1 MTTISSPRT
10 LKVMWVGRPSLSTIG
25 IGTVLW
31 YPLFP
36 QMFTLTVN
44 SVQSGLQCGTTGGA
58 QNPLISMKILL
69 YVSARAPEM
78 QARYVTDETALRRAL
93 AEAYAII
100 DGLRAKIRRMEED
113 AERRDAEMVQSDV
126 DAKCKDAEIKRK
138 DAEIKRKDA
147 EIAAYKELLKKAGI
161 EVKRLKAS
169 EAYHDGAHVPTSKG
183 SLTMRQM
190 QKEIVDERR
199 AASTGRRP

>member
-1 MTTISSPRT
+1 
-10 LKVMWVGRPSLSTIG
+10 
-25 IGTVLW
+25 
-31 YPLFP
+31 
-36 QMFTLTVN
+36 
-44 SVQSGLQCGTTGGA
+44 
-58 QNPLISMKILL
+58 
-69 YVSARAPEM
+69 
-78 QARYVTDETALRRAL
+78 
-93 AEAYAII
+93 
-100 DGLRAKIRRMEED
+100 MEED
-113 AERRDAEMVQSDV
+113 AERTAAEKVQSDV
-126 DAKCKDAEIKRK
+126 DAKRKDAEIKRK

-199 AASTGRRP
+199 AASTGRRPGREEGHEGTTSKIDPDAPVEHRYCEATRCPHCRGTDLRERTTTTQCVDVRVVKDER

>member
-1 MTTISSPRT
+1 
-10 LKVMWVGRPSLSTIG
+10 
-25 IGTVLW
+25 
-31 YPLFP
+31 
-36 QMFTLTVN
+36 
-44 SVQSGLQCGTTGGA
+44 
-58 QNPLISMKILL
+58 
-69 YVSARAPEM
+69 
-78 QARYVTDETALRRAL
+78 
-93 AEAYAII
+93 
-100 DGLRAKIRRMEED
+100 MEED
-113 AERRDAEMVQSDV
+113 AERTAAEKVQSDV

-161 EVKRLKAS
+161 EVERLRAS

-199 AASTGRRP
+199 AASTGRRPGRERATRGPRQRSAPDAPVEHRYCGATRCPHCGGRTCAK